1 MFGERGF
8 ENLFFL
14 ILFLYIIVR
23 SCRIFFFSTESLP
36 IQSAQ
41 TEYWYWRGDKKEFDW
56 MAGLLSRTII
66 Q

>member
-8 ENLFFL
+8 ENLFFN
-14 ILFLYIIVR
+14 II
-23 SCRIFFFSTESLP
+23 SIHYSQKLQDYFFSTESLP

>member
-23 SCRIFFFSTESLP
+23 SCRIFFFFP
-36 IQSAQ
+36 
-41 TEYWYWRGDKKEFDW
+41 
-56 MAGLLSRTII
+56 LSPCLYRVLRRSIGI
-66 Q
+66 GEVIKRNSIGWLDY